1 MDTSKNRLFLATLML
16 IGMGFLAGVYLSYT
30 EYSAHG
36 QSVADLKKAR
46 DLSGRLLAGSPVA
59 DVTEPVALKQGNVD
73 SAQKDLEDLKA
84 HIAKLRETVSGPYRR
99 QPEDFQHRAQLPDQA
114 VRRRAQETGRR
125 PGCPLP
131 APSLRA
137 ARLRFRPLHP

>member
-16 IGMGFLAGVYLSYT
+16 IGMGFVAGVYLSYT

-84 HIAKLRETVSGPYRR
+84 HIAKLRETPSRSANCAAAMGNSMATCPPCVLSG
-99 QPEDFQHRAQLPDQA
+99 
-114 VRRRAQETGRR
+114 TR
-125 PGCPLP
+125 PTN
-131 APSLRA
+131 S
-137 ARLRFRPLHP
+137 RP